1 MISLAE
7 SLLILWVMAAAV
19 ILIYC
24 ARLKQRE
31 RQLLTHLRE
40 SSQYAKLYQK
50 ISYLIQ
56 HDDIDQLRVEQ
67 RGVTVTSVYPAH
79 TLLSFDFKQNGNCK
93 RSDVIPRLVTQLLQE
108 DFTAL
113 GREDFY
119 KLSRYRVYRANGK
132 MEYGFRFTMRRRYK
146 DAVIMSKRSV
156 QLRIQ

>member
-1 MISLAE
+1 MAG
-7 SLLILWVMAAAV
+7 SLLILWVMAAAA

-31 RQLLTHLRE
+31 RQLLTQLRE
-40 SSQYAKLYQK
+40 SSQYIRLFQK
-50 ISYLIQ
+50 INYLIRY
-56 HDDIDQLRVEQ
+56 DDIDQVRVEQ
-67 RGVTVTSVYPAH
+67 RGVTLTSVYPAH
-79 TLLSFDFKQNGNCK
+79 TLLSFDFKQNGSCK

-108 DFTAL
+108 DFPGL
-113 GREDFY
+113 GREDVY

>member
-1 MISLAE
+1 MISLAG
-7 SLLILWVMAAAV
+7 SLLILWVMAAAA

-31 RQLLTHLRE
+31 RQLLTQLRE
-40 SSQYAKLYQK
+40 SSQYIRLFQK
-50 ISYLIQ
+50 ISYLIRY
-56 HDDIDQLRVEQ
+56 DDIDQVRVEQ

-79 TLLSFDFKQNGNCK
+79 TLLSFDFKQNGSCK

-108 DFTAL
+108 DFPGL
-113 GREDFY
+113 GREDVY

-146 DAVIMSKRSV
+146 DVVIMSKRSI

>member
-7 SLLILWVMAAAV
+7 SLLILWVMAAAA

-31 RQLLTHLRE
+31 RQLLTQLRE
-40 SSQYAKLYQK
+40 SSQYIRLFQK
-50 ISYLIQ
+50 ISHLIRY
-56 HDDIDQLRVEQ
+56 DDIDQVRVEQ

-79 TLLSFDFKQNGNCK
+79 TLLSFDFKQNGSCK

-108 DFTAL
+108 DFPAL
-113 GREDFY
+113 GREDVY

-132 MEYGFRFTMRRRYK
+132 MEYGFRFTMRRRFK

>member
-1 MISLAE
+1 MISLAG
-7 SLLILWVMAAAV
+7 SLLILWVMAAAA

-31 RQLLTHLRE
+31 RQLLTQLRE
-40 SSQYAKLYQK
+40 SSQYIRLFQK
-50 ISYLIQ
+50 ISHLIRY
-56 HDDIDQLRVEQ
+56 DDIDQVRVEQ

-79 TLLSFDFKQNGNCK
+79 TLLSFDFKQNGSCK

-108 DFTAL
+108 DFPGL
-113 GREDFY
+113 GREDVY

-146 DAVIMSKRSV
+146 DAVIMSRRSV

>member
-1 MISLAE
+1 MAG
-7 SLLILWVMAAAV
+7 SLLILWVMAAAA

-31 RQLLTHLRE
+31 RQLLTQLRE
-40 SSQYAKLYQK
+40 SSQYIRLFQK
-50 ISYLIQ
+50 ISHLIRY
-56 HDDIDQLRVEQ
+56 DDIDQVRVEQ

-79 TLLSFDFKQNGNCK
+79 TLLSFDFKQNGSCK

-108 DFTAL
+108 DFPGL
-113 GREDFY
+113 GREDVY

-146 DAVIMSKRSV
+146 DAVIMSRRSV

>member
-1 MISLAE
+1 
-7 SLLILWVMAAAV
+7 MAAAA

-31 RQLLTHLRE
+31 RQLLTQLRE
-40 SSQYAKLYQK
+40 SSQYIRLFQK
-50 ISYLIQ
+50 ISHLIRY
-56 HDDIDQLRVEQ
+56 DDIDQVRVEQ

-79 TLLSFDFKQNGNCK
+79 TLLSFDFKQNGSCK

-108 DFTAL
+108 DFPGL
-113 GREDFY
+113 GREDVY

-146 DAVIMSKRSV
+146 DAVIMSRRSV

>member
-1 MISLAE
+1 MISLAG
-7 SLLILWVMAAAV
+7 SLLILWVMAAAA

-31 RQLLTHLRE
+31 RQLLTQLRE
-40 SSQYAKLYQK
+40 SSQYIRLFQK
-50 ISYLIQ
+50 INYLIRY
-56 HDDIDQLRVEQ
+56 DDIDQVRVEQ
-67 RGVTVTSVYPAH
+67 RGVTLTSVYPAH
-79 TLLSFDFKQNGNCK
+79 TLLSFDFKQNGSCK

-108 DFTAL
+108 DFPGL
-113 GREDFY
+113 GREDVY

>member
-1 MISLAE
+1 MAG
-7 SLLILWVMAAAV
+7 SLLILWVMAAAA

-31 RQLLTHLRE
+31 RQLLTQLRE
-40 SSQYAKLYQK
+40 SSQYIRLFQK
-50 ISYLIQ
+50 ISYLIRY
-56 HDDIDQLRVEQ
+56 DDIDQVRVEQ

-79 TLLSFDFKQNGNCK
+79 TLLSFDFKQNGSCK

-108 DFTAL
+108 DFPGL
-113 GREDFY
+113 GREDVY

>member
-1 MISLAE
+1 MISLAG
-7 SLLILWVMAAAV
+7 SLLILWVMAAAA

-31 RQLLTHLRE
+31 RQHLAQLRE
-40 SSQYAKLYQK
+40 SSQYIRLFQK
-50 ISYLIQ
+50 ISHLIRY
-56 HDDIDQLRVEQ
+56 DDIDQVRIEQ

-79 TLLSFDFKQNGNCK
+79 TLLSFDFKQNGSCK

-108 DFTAL
+108 DFPGL
-113 GREDFY
+113 GREDVY

-132 MEYGFRFTMRRRYK
+132 MEYGFRFTMRRRCK

-156 QLRIQ
+156 QLRIL